1 MADYLNKLNEQEESS
16 ILQEPVISMAVR
28 KTMDFFDKHY
38 DSNATIEKGMSLHE
52 GFDVLRARME
62 KKVYEKSRI
71 VS

>member
-1 MADYLNKLNEQEESS
+1 MADYLNKLNEQDDSS
-16 ILQEPVISMAVR
+16 IVQEPVISMAVR

-38 DSNATIEKGMSLHE
+38 DSNATIEKSMSLHE

-62 KKVYEKSRI
+62 KKVYEKNRI